1 MLFITD
7 TTTAS
12 ANTERMFASEY
23 LTATTG
29 AKHPDT
35 HYNETLPI
43 PFPMQSQKEEM
54 IVTDSNNNE
63 RGVAIGN
70 TEEKEVTTDSSN
82 MIQQKHQINLQE
94 EKYGKKLYLQQQE
107 QKRSSLKQHVPELH
121 SKLKLSNKA
130 MSSSQGNVSFKSIHK
145 LNVYTNA

>member
-35 HYNETLPI
+35 HYNERLPI

-82 MIQQKHQINLQE
+82 MIPQKHQINLQE

-121 SKLKLSNKA
+121 SQLKLSNKTI
-130 MSSSQGNVSFKSIHK
+130 SSSQGNVSFTSIHK
-145 LNVYTNA
+145 LNVYTIA

>member
-7 TTTAS
+7 TTAS
-12 ANTERMFASEY
+12 ANTKRMLANEH

-29 AKHPDT
+29 AKHPDV
-35 HYNETLPI
+35 HYNERLPI
-43 PFPMQSQKEEM
+43 PFPMQSKKEEM
-54 IVTDSNNNE
+54 VVTDSNKDE

-70 TEEKEVTTDSSN
+70 TEEKEVTIGNSN
-82 MIQQKHQINLQE
+82 MIQQKHQTNLQE

-121 SKLKLSNKA
+121 SELKLSNKA
-130 MSSSQGNVSFKSIHK
+130 ISSSQGNVSFTSIHK
-145 LNVYTNA
+145 LNIYTIA